1 MVLIPAGLLDV
12 DPGVR
17 PTRHIF
23 VRAKADW
30 FEILDDLPRFQT
42 KPQLR

>member
-1 MVLIPAGLLDV
+1 VVLIPAGLLDV

-23 VRAKADW
+23 VGAKAGW
-30 FEILDDLPRFQT
+30 FEIRDELPQFRT
-42 KPQLR
+42 KS